1 MISWLPLVLQGGRVC
16 QQAQHAPE
24 RQEPWSSS
32 DSLPGSCQATSSLHA
47 HKQHSRSPEK
57 LPAERGMCCWF
68 FVPGP
73 FSPNLWLTFP
83 TRHGCAHLQSH
94 HIAPQDGD
102 SSRLRSFCSC
112 TILVTLMGRLST
124 KRRGHYIWEH
134 LPMHSSLPVHS
145 KQSDPHPTAPEDS
158 KSNSCYN
165 S

>member
-1 MISWLPLVLQGGRVC
+1 MLQRDKSPGVHLTHCLAPAKPRPLRMPTNNTPVAPRSCLQ
-16 QQAQHAPE
+16 
-24 RQEPWSSS
+24 S
-32 DSLPGSCQATSSLHA
+32 
-47 HKQHSRSPEK
+47 
-57 LPAERGMCCWF
+57 GMCCWF

-83 TRHGCAHLQSH
+83 TRRGCAHLQSH

-112 TILVTLMGRLST
+112 TILVTLMGCLST

-134 LPMHSSLPVHS
+134 LPMHSSLPAHS